1 MGNGR
6 ISLLVDSPLRDLLVA
21 LRAVPAEA
29 RRNVTRYTRE
39 HAEPIWFEETRDL
52 ASTRLQQRALVNSA
66 RVGVATRNIYLRSGG
81 VGTLSSGTPVSDV
94 SFGAEFGGNPQKV
107 ITQTS
112 RKGSGKRYNR
122 RLGNAFGAPRRGGN
136 VVYPAAR
143 KSIPRVASVAIQSA
157 YRALLDALDGR
168 K

>member
-6 ISLLVDSPLRDLLVA
+6 ISLLVDSPLRDLLIA

-29 RRNVTRYTRE
+29 RRNVTKYTGQN
-39 HAEPIWFEETRDL
+39 AEPIWFEETRGQ
-52 ASTRLQQRALVNSA
+52 ASTRLQQRALVNTA

-81 VGTLSSGTPVSDV
+81 VGVMSSGAPVSDV
-94 SFGAEFGGNPQKV
+94 AFGAEFGGNPQKV

-112 RKGSGKRYNR
+112 RKGKRYNR
-122 RLGNAFGAPRRGGN
+122 RLGGVFGAPRRGGN

>member
-1 MGNGR
+1 MRSGR
-6 ISLLVDSPLRDLLVA
+6 ISLLIDSPLRDLLIA

-29 RRNVTRYTRE
+29 RKNVTTYTRKN
-39 HAEPIWFEETRDL
+39 AEPIWFEEVRGK
-52 ASTRLQQRALVNSA
+52 ANTRLQQRALVDSA

-81 VGTLSSGTPVSDV
+81 VGVMSSGAAVPTVA
-94 SFGAEFGGNPQKV
+94 FGAEFGANPDKV
-107 ITQTS
+107 VSQRS
-112 RKGSGKRYNR
+112 RKGKGYRR
-122 RLGNAFGAPRRGGN
+122 RLGNVFGAPRRGGN

-143 KSIPRVASVAIQSA
+143 ESIPRIASVAIQSA